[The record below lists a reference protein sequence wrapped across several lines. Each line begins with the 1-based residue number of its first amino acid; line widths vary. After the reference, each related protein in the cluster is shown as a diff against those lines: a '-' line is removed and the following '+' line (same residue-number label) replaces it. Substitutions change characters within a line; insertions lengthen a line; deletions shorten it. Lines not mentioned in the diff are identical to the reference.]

1 MFICSE
7 NNSNAIKATVLAWNV
22 TIAIGAGL
30 AANVITRKLC
40 KTLDTIESSPEFKRK
55 MDEQTDLCKKNIAR
69 CKAGVNTIRKN
80 CRDAV
85 KEYKVTL
92 DEAAARAAQKDHDK
106 AIAIAHDVY
115 QECYAGNKESDLSA
129 ADKLSILMMNEKKL
143 NDDAVDDDF
152 DFNDR
157 VD

>member
-7 NNSNAIKATVLAWNV
+7 NNSNAVKATVLAWNV
-22 TIAIGAGL
+22 TLIIGAGL
-30 AANVITRKLC
+30 AANVITQKLC
-40 KTLDTIESSPEFKRK
+40 KALDTIESSPEFKK
-55 MDEQTDLCKKNIAR
+55 KVDEQADRCKKNIAR
-69 CKAGVNTIRKN
+69 CKASVNTIRKN

-85 KEYKVTL
+85 NALEDAGERT
-92 DEAAARAAQKDHDK
+92 AQKHRDNS
-106 AIAIAHDVY
+106 IASADAVY
-115 QECYAGNKESDLSA
+115 QECYANNRESDLSA

-143 NDDAVDDDF
+143 HDDAVDDDF

>member
-7 NNSNAIKATVLAWNV
+7 NNSNAVKATILAWNA
-22 TIAIGAGL
+22 TLIIGAGL
-30 AANVITRKLC
+30 AANVITQKLC
-40 KTLDTIESSPEFKRK
+40 KALDTIESSPEFKK
-55 MDEQTDLCKKNIAR
+55 KVDEQADLCKKNIAR

-85 KEYKVTL
+85 QKYKDALEEDGGRVV
-92 DEAAARAAQKDHDK
+92 DETHDK
-106 AIAIAHDVY
+106 AIAAAHAAY
-115 QECYAGNKESDLSA
+115 QDYYANNRESDLSA
-129 ADKLSILMMNEKKL
+129 ADKLSILMMNEKIH
-143 NDDAVDDDF
+143 DDAVDDDF